1 MFGSLEETERGRKL
15 DPTPER
21 IVFIL
26 LEEEKKILP
35 HKTLCNRKNLKA

>member
-21 IVFIL
+21 IVLIL
-26 LEEEKKILP
+26 LEKEKKKKYSHIKLYVIE
-35 HKTLCNRKNLKA
+35 KT